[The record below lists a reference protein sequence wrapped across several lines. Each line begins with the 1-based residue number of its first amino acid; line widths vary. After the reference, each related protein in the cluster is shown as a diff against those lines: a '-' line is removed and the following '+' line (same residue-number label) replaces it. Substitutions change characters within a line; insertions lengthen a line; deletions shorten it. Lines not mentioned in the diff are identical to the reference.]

1 MTHIITNLL
10 SALINVL
17 VALPLKPSLTVI
29 IVNNMAPDRTKFCD
43 LCSHDIK
50 PRGWSTHRKACE
62 MNVEKRHR
70 DQLIVDAIWQ
80 EKATSSAL
88 DSESDRQ
95 CLNQPALPIPSIT
108 GTNIIET
115 RHDFAYD
122 VGAESNHDDHPLLEP
137 EPARRFS
144 LDDIKIEYHPSS
156 GIEVKVYPFH
166 NFQHRPM
173 VSSEAPP
180 SSEPWRPFRSH
191 LEFEVAELALE
202 VGLNNQQTDQ
212 LVKLCHRCINGKE
225 KFMFK
230 NHKDIHIKWEAAS
243 VHITKFTKEVIP
255 VPYDSKMWDFDLHY
269 RDLWGKLCLSK
280 FNGETFVHFMDEP
293 FTAQD
298 FWDVQLQLPPGRKPL
313 AFILYADKTKLS
325 SFGTAKGYPVVTN
338 ILALGLKPH
347 LLTLV
352 SRLQKLPLVQGR
364 LTPLAVPVASHAYCT
379 PY

>member
-80 EKATSSAL
+80 EKGSAL

-166 NFQHRPM
+166 NFQRRPM

-243 VHITKFTKEVIP
+243 VHITKVVSLSIFINQNLIFCEAQFMKEG
-255 VPYDSKMWDFDLHY
+255 SL
-269 RDLWGKLCLSK
+269 GCLSK

-298 FWDVQLQLPPGRKPL
+298 FWDVQSQLPPGGKPL
-313 AFILYADKTKLS
+313 AFILYADKTKLL
-325 SFGTAKGYPVVTN
+325 SFGTAKGYPVVMN

-347 LLTLV
+347 LLTLI